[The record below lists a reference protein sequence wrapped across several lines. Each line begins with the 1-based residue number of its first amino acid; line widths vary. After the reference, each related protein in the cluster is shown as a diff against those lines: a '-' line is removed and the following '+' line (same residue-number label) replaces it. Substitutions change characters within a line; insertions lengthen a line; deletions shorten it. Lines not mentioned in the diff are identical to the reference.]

1 MTAAIFLIVGLV
13 AGMLAVWILFRINK
27 RDTQKIAQELVA
39 QAQAEKLQDIESFL
53 ARMKESFYSVSLEAL
68 NKNVS
73 NILEMSKA
81 ALSQQ
86 SELNA
91 KELESKKDLISQ
103 NLQQIKTE
111 MDKVAAKIAEFE
123 KERQSK
129 YGELSSQLIRL
140 GDTTTKLTEALAS
153 SGVRGQ
159 WGQRMAEDVL
169 RLSGFVEGVNYFKQ
183 KTLDYSSQRPD
194 FTFVL
199 PNRQKINM
207 DVKFP
212 FANYQGYLQAKTDD
226 EKGRYRDAFL
236 RDVRKHLK
244 NLSSHDYISPEE
256 NTLDMVIMFIPNE
269 QVYSFINQSDS
280 TLLDEAV
287 SNKVVV
293 CSPLTLFAILAIIR
307 QAIDNFNLEQ
317 TASEML
323 THMGSFYKQWG
334 MFLENLDQLGKR
346 IDGAQKEFAKLTTTR
361 KNQLEKPLEQIERLR
376 RQKGLPI
383 AESNLVDF
391 KRLEQDD
398 SSGDTSSV

>member
-13 AGMLAVWILFRINK
+13 AGMLAVWIMFQINK

-53 ARMKESFYSVSLEAL
+53 VRMKESFYSVSLEAL

-81 ALSQQ
+81 TLSQQ

-91 KELESKKDLISQ
+91 RELDSKKDLISQ

-129 YGELSSQLIRL
+129 YGELSSQLNRL
-140 GDTTTKLTEALAS
+140 GDTTTKLTETLAS

-212 FANYQGYLQAKTDD
+212 FANYQGYLEAKTEV
-226 EKGRYRDAFL
+226 EKAKFRDAFL

-383 AESNLVDF
+383 AESKLVDF
-391 KRLEQDD
+391 NRLEQDD
-398 SSGDTSSV
+398 SSEDRSSA

>member
-1 MTAAIFLIVGLV
+1 MSAVIFLIIGLV
-13 AGMLAVWILFRINK
+13 VGMVAVWVITQINK
-27 RDTQKIAQELVA
+27 RDAQKIAQELVA
-39 QAQAEKLQDIESFL
+39 SAQAEKLQDIENFL
-53 ARMKESFYSVSLEAL
+53 TRMKESFYSVSLEAL
-68 NKNVS
+68 DKNIS
-73 NILEMSKA
+73 NILEMAKST
-81 ALSQQ
+81 LSQQ
-86 SELNA
+86 SQINA
-91 KELESKKDLISQ
+91 KELDSKKDLISQ
-103 NLQQIKTE
+103 SLQQIKGE
-111 MDKVAAKIAEFE
+111 MDKVAAKITDFE

-129 YGELSSQLIRL
+129 YGELSGQLLRL
-140 GDTTTKLTEALAS
+140 GDTTSKLTETLAS

-212 FANYQGYLQAKTDD
+212 FANYQGYLQAKSDE

-269 QVYSFINQSDS
+269 QVYAFINQSDS

-287 SNKVVV
+287 SSKVVI

-376 RQKGLPI
+376 LQKGLPI
-383 AESNLVDF
+383 AETDLAGIN
-391 KRLEQDD
+391 RLELTD
-398 SSGDTSSV
+398 SSSDESAV

>member
-1 MTAAIFLIVGLV
+1 
-13 AGMLAVWILFRINK
+13 
-27 RDTQKIAQELVA
+27 
-39 QAQAEKLQDIESFL
+39 
-53 ARMKESFYSVSLEAL
+53 
-68 NKNVS
+68 
-73 NILEMSKA
+73 
-81 ALSQQ
+81 
-86 SELNA
+86 
-91 KELESKKDLISQ
+91 
-103 NLQQIKTE
+103 
-111 MDKVAAKIAEFE
+111 
-123 KERQSK
+123 
-129 YGELSSQLIRL
+129 LIRL
-140 GDTTTKLTEALAS
+140 GDTTTKLTDALAS

>member
-1 MTAAIFLIVGLV
+1 MIGLAV
-13 AGMLAVWILFRINK
+13 GMLAVWIIFHINK
-27 RDTQKIAQELVA
+27 RDTQKIAQELVS
-39 QAQAEKLQDIESFL
+39 QAQAEKIQDIENFL
-53 ARMKESFYSVSLEAL
+53 NRMKESFYSVSLEAL

-73 NILEMSKA
+73 NILEMSKTT
-81 ALSQQ
+81 LSQQ
-86 SELNA
+86 SQINA
-91 KELESKKDLISQ
+91 KELDSKKDLIAQ
-103 NLQQIKTE
+103 NLGQIKGE

-123 KERQSK
+123 KERQAK
-129 YGELSSQLIRL
+129 YGELSGQLVRL
-140 GDTTTKLTEALAS
+140 GDTTTKLTETLAS

-183 KTLDYSSQRPD
+183 KTLDFSSQRPD

-212 FANYQGYLQAKTDD
+212 FANYQGYLEAKTEV
-226 EKGRYRDAFL
+226 EKAKFRDAFL

-269 QVYSFINQSDS
+269 QVYAFINQSDN

-323 THMGSFYKQWG
+323 THMGSFYKQWN
-334 MFLENLDQLGKR
+334 MFLERLDQLGKK
-346 IDGAQKEFAKLTTTR
+346 IDGAHEEFVRLTTTR
-361 KNQLEKPLEQIERLR
+361 KNQLQKPLEQIEKLR

-383 AESNLVDF
+383 ADSELVDNN
-391 KRLEQDD
+391 RLEFGD
-398 SSGDTSSV
+398 SYKDESGA

>member
-1 MTAAIFLIVGLV
+1 
-13 AGMLAVWILFRINK
+13 
-27 RDTQKIAQELVA
+27 
-39 QAQAEKLQDIESFL
+39 
-53 ARMKESFYSVSLEAL
+53 
-68 NKNVS
+68 
-73 NILEMSKA
+73 
-81 ALSQQ
+81 
-86 SELNA
+86 
-91 KELESKKDLISQ
+91 
-103 NLQQIKTE
+103 
-111 MDKVAAKIAEFE
+111 MDKVTAKITEFE
-123 KERQSK
+123 KERQNK
-129 YGELSSQLIRL
+129 YGELSGQLLRL
-140 GDTTTKLTEALAS
+140 NDTTGKLTETLAS

-199 PNRQKINM
+199 PNQQKINM

-212 FANYQGYLQAKTDD
+212 FSNYQSYLLAKSEE
-226 EKGRYRDAFL
+226 EKGRFRDAFL

-244 NLSSHDYISPEE
+244 NLSGHDYISPEE
-256 NTLDMVIMFIPNE
+256 HTLDMVIMFIPNE
-269 QVYSFINQSDS
+269 QVYAFINQSDS
-280 TLLDEAV
+280 TLLDEAIA
-287 SNKVVV
+287 SKVVI

-346 IDGAQKEFAKLTTTR
+346 IDGTQREFVRLTTTR
-361 KNQLEKPLEQIERLR
+361 KNQLQKPLEQIERLR

-383 AESNLVDF
+383 AESELTDSN
-391 KRLEQDD
+391 RLELSD
-398 SSGDTSSV
+398 SESDESTV

>member
-13 AGMLAVWILFRINK
+13 AGMLAVWIIFQINK

-53 ARMKESFYSVSLEAL
+53 VRMKESFYSVSLEAL
-68 NKNVS
+68 NKNVN

-81 ALSQQ
+81 TLSQQ

-91 KELESKKDLISQ
+91 RELDSKKDLISQ

-111 MDKVAAKIAEFE
+111 MDKVAARIAEFE

-183 KTLDYSSQRPD
+183 KTLNYSSQRPD

-287 SNKVVV
+287 SNKVVI

-346 IDGAQKEFAKLTTTR
+346 IDGAQKEFAKLMTTR

-391 KRLEQDD
+391 NRLEQDD
-398 SSGDTSSV
+398 SSGEKSSV

>member
-1 MTAAIFLIVGLV
+1 MMTAIFFIAGVAIGIF
-13 AGMLAVWILFRINK
+13 ATWAVFQIGR
-27 RDTQKIAQELVA
+27 RDTQKIAEELVA
-39 QAQAEKLQDIESFL
+39 RAQVEKLQDIENFL
-53 ARMKESFYSVSLEAL
+53 GRMKESFHAVSLEAL
-68 NKNVS
+68 NKNIS
-73 NILEMSKA
+73 NILEMTKST
-81 ALSQQ
+81 LSQQ
-86 SELNA
+86 SQMNA

-103 NLQQIKTE
+103 NLQQIKAE

-123 KERQSK
+123 KDRQSK
-129 YGELSSQLIRL
+129 YGELSGQLMRL
-140 GDTTTKLTEALAS
+140 NDTTAKLTETLAN

-183 KTLDYSSQRPD
+183 KTLDSSSQRPD

-212 FANYQGYLQAKTDD
+212 FANYQGYLQAKSEE

-236 RDVRKHLK
+236 RDVRNHLK
-244 NLSSHDYISPEE
+244 NLSSRDYISPEE

-280 TLLDEAV
+280 SLIDEAV
-287 SNKVVV
+287 SNKVVI

-317 TASEML
+317 TASEIL
-323 THMGSFYKQWG
+323 KYMGSFYKQWG

-383 AESNLVDF
+383 ADSDLMDE
-391 KRLEQDD
+391 KRLGYND
-398 SSGDTSSV
+398 SNRDELSA

>member
-1 MTAAIFLIVGLV
+1 MSSVIFLIIGLG
-13 AGMLAVWILFRINK
+13 AGMLAVWLVFHIGK

-39 QAQAEKLQDIESFL
+39 QAQAEKLKDIESFL
-53 ARMKESFYSVSLEAL
+53 ARMKDSFYSVSLDAL
-68 NKNVS
+68 DKNIG
-73 NILEMSKA
+73 NILEMAKTT
-81 ALSQQ
+81 LSQQ
-86 SELNA
+86 SQINA
-91 KELESKKDLISQ
+91 KELDSKKDLISQ

-111 MDKVAAKIAEFE
+111 MDKVTAKITEFE
-123 KERQSK
+123 KERQNK
-129 YGELSSQLIRL
+129 YGELSGQLLRL
-140 GDTTTKLTEALAS
+140 GDTTSKLTETLAS

-159 WGQRMAEDVL
+159 WGQRIADDVL
-169 RLSGFVEGVNYFKQ
+169 RLAGFVEGINYFKQ
-183 KTLDYSSQRPD
+183 KTLDFSSQRPD

-212 FANYQGYLQAKTDD
+212 FANYQNFMQAKSEE
-226 EKGRYRDAFL
+226 EKGRFRDAFL

-269 QVYSFINQSDS
+269 QVYAFINQND
-280 TLLDEAV
+280 TALLDEAIA
-287 SNKVVV
+287 NKVVV

-346 IDGAQKEFAKLTTTR
+346 IDGVQKEFVKLTTTR
-361 KNQLEKPLEQIERLR
+361 KNQLQKPLEQIEHLR

-383 AESNLVDF
+383 AEPDLVDSD
-391 KRLEQDD
+391 RPALPD
-398 SSGDTSSV
+398 SGDDEVTV

>member
-1 MTAAIFLIVGLV
+1 MTAVLFLMIGLAV
-13 AGMLAVWILFRINK
+13 GMLAVWIIFQINK

-39 QAQAEKLQDIESFL
+39 QAQAEKIQDIENFL
-53 ARMKESFYSVSLEAL
+53 NRMKESFYSVSLEAL

-73 NILEMSKA
+73 NILEMSKTT
-81 ALSQQ
+81 LSQQ
-86 SELNA
+86 SQINA
-91 KELESKKDLISQ
+91 KELDSKKDLIAQ
-103 NLQQIKTE
+103 NLGQIKSD

-123 KERQSK
+123 KERQAK
-129 YGELSSQLIRL
+129 YGELSGQLVRL
-140 GDTTTKLTEALAS
+140 GDTTTKLTETLAS

-183 KTLDYSSQRPD
+183 KTLDFSSQRPD

-212 FANYQGYLQAKTDD
+212 FANYQGYLEAKTEV
-226 EKGRYRDAFL
+226 EKAKFRDAFL

-269 QVYSFINQSDS
+269 QVYAFINQSDN

-323 THMGSFYKQWG
+323 THMGSFYKQWN
-334 MFLENLDQLGKR
+334 MFLERLDQLGKK
-346 IDGAQKEFAKLTTTR
+346 IDGAHEEFVRLTTTR
-361 KNQLEKPLEQIERLR
+361 KNQLQKPLEQIEKLR

-383 AESNLVDF
+383 ADSELVDNNH
-391 KRLEQDD
+391 LEFGD
-398 SSGDTSSV
+398 SYKDESGA